1 MKTYYV
7 VSWQYWETKEH
18 CYIKVIHIFANEKER
33 DEMYESLCPCVHEYP
48 QTYKKEYT
56 NEQIAEF
63 LTKNG
68 YCVHL

>member
-18 CYIKVIHIFANEKER
+18 CYNKVIHIFTNEQAR
-33 DEMYESLCPCVHEYP
+33 DEMYESLCPCVHEYS
-48 QTYKKEYT
+48 QTYEKEYT

-63 LTKNG
+63 LTKDR